1 MDEIRKPRWSTPTI
15 DCPDADIR
23 AHREMIRQRWARL
36 QRPNA
41 RIRYVVEPSR
51 QQSAAD
57 DDALAAPVPE
67 TPPHENSRPR
77 DPTERRLRLREAGFS
92 PVPIQGKA
100 PPLRGWQDKLDSRPE
115 EIALWGKLYPYAQST
130 GILTARTPALDID
143 IRNQEAADAIEALVR
158 KRLDYVGPLPVRFGK
173 APKRAIL
180 FQTDQPFPK
189 IQIVFDA
196 PDGSED
202 QRLEFLGNANQVVA
216 FGIHPGTQKPY
227 TWYGGEPG
235 NVTRAQLPS
244 ITEIEAK
251 DLVEAAAKL
260 LIDEYGYAVHV
271 TGAAKK
277 PHVSAANGGDQ
288 ATTTTPLVDASQQPP
303 REWLE
308 DIANIIDHDCM
319 VSLAQKLINSGMSG
333 AAAVNFIRA
342 QLENSNFQRDDRYK
356 RRLKEIKG
364 AVSSAEG
371 KKEKK
376 ERAQLP
382 TAERQKYTEDAIA
395 LVFAEQHQTDL
406 RYVAAWSR
414 WQIFDGL
421 LWLPEETR
429 KCFDRARAI
438 CRALAADTKSQRV
451 ATTLRSAR
459 AVAAVER
466 MAQSDRRLVGVI
478 DQWDLDDQVVNIGDG
493 QDGD

>member
-1 MDEIRKPRWSTPTI
+1 MDAPNIRPK
-15 DCPDADIR
+15 
-23 AHREMIRQRWARL
+23 
-36 QRPNA
+36 
-41 RIRYVVEPSR
+41 
-51 QQSAAD
+51 
-57 DDALAAPVPE
+57 
-67 TPPHENSRPR
+67 
-77 DPTERRLRLREAGFS
+77 DPTERRLRLRDAGFS

-100 PPLRGWQDKLDSRPE
+100 PPLKGWQDKLDSDPE
-115 EIALWGKLYPYAQST
+115 EIALWGKLYRYAQST
-130 GILTARTPALDID
+130 GILTARTPAFDID
-143 IRNQEAADAIEALVR
+143 IHDQEAAGAVEALVR
-158 KRLDYVGPLPVRFGK
+158 RRLDHVGPFPVRFGK

-196 PDGSED
+196 PDGSQ
-202 QRLEFLGNANQVVA
+202 QRLEFLGNGNQVVA
-216 FGIHPGTQKPY
+216 FGLHPDTQKPY

-235 NVTRAQLPS
+235 DVTRAQLPS
-244 ITEIEAK
+244 ITEDEAK
-251 DLVEAAAKL
+251 ELVEAAAKL

-271 TGAAKK
+271 TGATKK
-277 PHVSAANGGDQ
+277 PRAPATNGGDQ
-288 ATTTTPLVDASQQPP
+288 TTTTILDTSQQHP

-333 AAAVNFIRA
+333 AAAANFIGA
-342 QLENSNFQRDDRYK
+342 QLENSSFPRDERYQRRF
-356 RRLKEIKG
+356 KEIKS
-364 AVSSAEG
+364 AVRTAEG

-382 TAERQKYTEDAIA
+382 AAERQKFTEDALA
-395 LVFAEQHQTDL
+395 LVFAERHEPDL

-429 KCFDRARAI
+429 KCFDRARAL
-438 CRALAADTKSQRV
+438 CRERAAECKTHRT
-451 ATTLRSAR
+451 AIMLRAAR
-459 AVAAVER
+459 TVAAVER
-466 MAQSDRRLVGVI
+466 MAQSDRRLVGLI

-493 QDGD
+493 QNGD